1 MLKIELP
8 GDTLPNADGYAKLE
22 KTLDKIE
29 EQLGYRP
36 KFTEH
41 DCYDPQSGWRWI
53 GHFTL
58 KIDTGN
64 LAKDI
69 LHYNTIAKIVGLTET
84 EIINEINSLNISQ
97 FLDQGTKTIKVSV
110 QMDNQITEY
119 TIEKLSEETTKK
131 IFTEIDTILTNLQ
144 QPAKI
149 QNSFIKKE

>member
-29 EQLGYRP
+29 KQLGYRP
-36 KFTEH
+36 KFTAHE
-41 DCYDPQSGWRWI
+41 CYDPQSGWRWT
-53 GHFTL
+53 GYFTL
-58 KIDTGN
+58 TINTGN

-69 LHYNTIAKIVGLTET
+69 LHYNIIAKIVGLTET

-97 FLDQGTKTIKVSV
+97 FLDEGTKTIKVSV

-119 TIEKLSEETTKK
+119 TIEKLSEETTKEV
-131 IFTEIDTILTNLQ
+131 FLQIDTILTNLQ